1 MSGPLTQI
9 QRRLGA
15 IRTSLRT
22 LYAAHW
28 LGRFLTFASTF
39 VAATFFLDYFLIL
52 PAPIRL
58 AFLAGGVGY
67 ALHLSRLRLVRPLTM
82 PISEDDLALL
92 VERDHPDLGYRLIS
106 SLQLQRSY
114 GRNPDFNS
122 PELVDALVSD
132 TASRAESLNFSRILN
147 VAPALKS
154 AGLGLVLAAVLTGA
168 ALANPQEAGIY
179 ARRILG
185 FNVRWPQKTFFQ
197 VIGADSAE
205 RRIVIARG
213 DDVPVLVH
221 VTGEVPS
228 RVYIDYKFSRT
239 DEKGRERM
247 TSLGNDRFQYVFRQ
261 VLEEFTFT
269 IQAHNAETDPYQVVI
284 LNPPAVGDPELY
296 CRYPAY
302 LKLRDTVQG
311 QPERDPNMRVP
322 MHTKVR
328 VRAVA
333 DGDIDD
339 AELMVG
345 ARNKARILP
354 LEPQADAEG
363 RTRVLE
369 AEFEVDQ
376 ENLEY
381 SFRVRGRNGL
391 WNRNPL
397 RYTLRGVPDEKPVIQ
412 VVRPRVAVEE
422 VTKEC
427 QKRILLRVSD
437 DHGIAL
443 VKMRYRKL
451 AEGPPKYLERA
462 FGPEQLVPPQY
473 GERSLTVTDV
483 LDFRTLAV
491 VEDEAVEMLFGAE
504 DYKDIGARN
513 ESDSR
518 TVYTFR
524 IIPLSVLEKKLEQE
538 ITRIKDELGRI
549 RGHQVAIQGRTDTLR
564 AKYRSAAQLMPD
576 EAMEIRSVSLEQ
588 NSVTDRLARIYKEVE
603 YVRER
608 GVENAIFDE
617 RSDRA
622 LERVLGLLDYLTTDR
637 SQPPGPSYSAA
648 QALHSAWRIQRADLR
663 DEQFLAAR
671 RLENEVIQTLDT
683 VIQTLDLWSN
693 YQEVIR
699 MVRETYELQRDVAK
713 RVEMRRRCPSCRT
726 GTVCPIH
733 R

>member
-1 MSGPLTQI
+1 MSGPLTQV
-9 QRRLGA
+9 QRRLGQ

-22 LYAAHW
+22 LYAADW
-28 LGRFLTFASTF
+28 LGRFLTFAAAF
-39 VAATFFLDYFLIL
+39 VTVTFFLDYFLIL

-58 AFLAGGVGY
+58 TFLAGGVGY
-67 ALHLSRLRLVRPLTM
+67 ALHLSRLRLVRPLAM
-82 PISEDDLALL
+82 PISDDDLALL

-122 PELVDALVSD
+122 PELVDALVID
-132 TASRAESLNFSRILN
+132 TASRAESLDFSGILN
-147 VAPALKS
+147 RAPVLKS
-154 AGLGLVLAAVLTGA
+154 AALGLALAAILGA
-168 ALANPQEAGIY
+168 AAVAYPEEAGIY
-179 ARRILG
+179 ARRALG
-185 FNVRWPQKTFFQ
+185 LNVRWPQKTFFH
-197 VIGADSAE
+197 VSGADPAE

-221 VTGEVPS
+221 VTGEVPT
-228 RVYIDYKFSRT
+228 RVYIDYKFSRSG
-239 DEKGRERM
+239 EKGRDRM
-247 TSLGNDRFQYVFRQ
+247 PPLGNDRFQYVFHQ

-269 IQAHNAETDPYQVVI
+269 IHAHNAETDPYQVVI
-284 LNPPAVGDPELY
+284 LSPPAVGDPELY
-296 CRYPAY
+296 CRYPPY
-302 LKLRDTVQG
+302 LRLRDTPPG

-322 MHTKVR
+322 VHTRVR
-328 VRAVA
+328 VRAVT
-333 DGDIDD
+333 DQDVND
-339 AELMVG
+339 AELMLG

-354 LEPQADAEG
+354 LEPRPDAEG
-363 RTRVLE
+363 RPRVIE
-369 AEFEVDQ
+369 ADFEVDQ

-397 RYTLRGVPDEKPVIQ
+397 RYTLKGLPDEKPVVQ

-443 VKMRYRKL
+443 VKMRYRKV

-473 GERSLTVTDV
+473 GERNLTVTDV
-483 LDFRTLAV
+483 LDFRSLAV
-491 VEDEAVEMLFGAE
+491 VEDEAVELLFSAE

-518 TVYTFR
+518 TAYTFR
-524 IIPLSVLEKKLEQE
+524 IVPLSALEKKLEQE
-538 ITRIKDELGRI
+538 ISRIKDELGRI
-549 RGHQVAIQGRTDTLR
+549 RGHQIAIQGRTDWLR
-564 AKYRSAAQLMPD
+564 GKYQATAQLKPD
-576 EAMEIRSVSLEQ
+576 EATEIRGVSLEQ
-588 NSVTDRLARIYKEVE
+588 NSVTDRLVRIYREVE

-617 RSDRA
+617 RSDKA

-648 QALHSAWRIQRADLR
+648 QALHNAWRIQRADLR

-683 VIQTLDLWSN
+683 IIQTLDLWSN

-713 RVEMRRRCPSCRT
+713 RAEMRRRCPNCRT

>member
-1 MSGPLTQI
+1 MSGPLTGV
-9 QRRLGA
+9 QRRLGE
-15 IRTSLRT
+15 IRGSLRT
-22 LYAAHW
+22 LYAADW
-28 LGRFLTFASTF
+28 LGRFLTFAAAF
-39 VAATFFLDYFLIL
+39 VAVTFFLDYFLIL
-52 PAPIRL
+52 PAPIRI
-58 AFLAGGVGY
+58 AFLVAGVGY
-67 ALHLSRLRLVRPLTM
+67 ALHLSRLRLVRPLGM
-82 PISEDDLALL
+82 PISDDDLALL

-106 SLQLQRSY
+106 SIQLQRSY

-122 PELVDALVSD
+122 PELVDALVSE
-132 TASRAESLNFSRILN
+132 TASKTESIDFSGILN
-147 VAPALKS
+147 RTPALKS
-154 AGLGLVLAAVLTGA
+154 AGVGIVLALLIGA
-168 ALANPQEAGIY
+168 SAWGNPEEASIY
-179 ARRILG
+179 LRRIVGL
-185 FNVRWPQKTFFQ
+185 NTRWPQKTFFK
-197 VIGADSAE
+197 VLGTEEGD

-213 DDVPVLVH
+213 DDVPILVE
-221 VTGEVPS
+221 VTGEVPA
-228 RVYIDYKFSRT
+228 RVYLEYEFART
-239 DEKGRERM
+239 GERGRERM
-247 TSLGNDRFQYVFRQ
+247 PSLGNDRFQYVFQQ
-261 VLEEFTFT
+261 VLEEFEFR
-269 IQAHNAETDPYQVVI
+269 IVAYNADTDPYRVVI
-284 LNPPAVGDPELY
+284 LSPPGVGDPELY
-296 CRYPAY
+296 CQYPAY
-302 LKLRDTVQG
+302 LKLRDTPTD
-311 QPERDPNMRVP
+311 QPERDPNMKVP
-322 MHTKVR
+322 MHTRVR

-333 DGDIDD
+333 DEDVEH
-339 AELMVG
+339 AELMLG
-345 ARNKARILP
+345 SRDKGRIRP
-354 LEPQADAEG
+354 IEPEADGEG
-363 RTRVLE
+363 RPRVLA

-397 RYTLRGVPDEKPVIQ
+397 RYTLKGLPDEKPVIQ

-443 VKMRYRKL
+443 IRMRYRKT
-451 AEGPPKYLERA
+451 AEGPPRYLERA

-473 GERSLTVTDV
+473 GERNLTVTDI
-483 LDFRTLAV
+483 LDFRALAV
-491 VEDEAVEMLFGAE
+491 VEDEAVEILFGAE

-524 IIPLSVLEKKLEQE
+524 IVPLSALEKKLEQE
-538 ITRIKDELGRI
+538 ISRIKDELGRI
-549 RGHQVAIQGRTDTLR
+549 RGHQVAIQGRTDWLR
-564 AKYRSAAQLMPD
+564 GKYQASVQLKPD
-576 EAMEIRSVSLEQ
+576 EATEIRSVSLEQ

-617 RSDRA
+617 RSDKA

-648 QALHSAWRIQRADLR
+648 QALHNAWRIQRADLR

-683 VIQTLDLWSN
+683 IIQTLDLWSN

-713 RVEMRRRCPSCRT
+713 RAELRRRCGTCRT
-726 GTVCPIH
+726 GTICPIH